1 MAAPALPFRLVL
13 AGATGLLLL
22 GGVVAVATVDDD
34 DDGDA
39 TIEAAPAARS
49 EEATATIAPAPAPDP
64 APETVPGPPGT
75 AATAST
81 AAAASGPTTTLAS
94 AGRTTTTAKPRAGA
108 VPGALVAPKVGA
120 YGYDATTT
128 SGGGAPS
135 TSRVTVTVE
144 GAGLEGS
151 TTLQDISIPTDQ
163 LGQRTIIRS
172 RVAWGP
178 AGAVVRRSQAMG
190 ADCLWQPAWPQY
202 VGGLK
207 LGRSW
212 SYDTRCSVT
221 TPVQATIERRGTRQ
235 VTGTQTIDAAGRS
248 VATWTIAVDE
258 TTVFTTTLGV
268 FSVRSVGTEQLA
280 PSLGLPVSKTENL
293 SGTGIAPGTT
303 STLKLATLP

>member
-22 GGVVAVATVDDD
+22 GGVVAAATVDDD

-39 TIEAAPAARS
+39 PTFEAAPAARS
-49 EEATATIAPAPAPDP
+49 EEATPTIAPAPDP
-64 APETVPGPPGT
+64 APETVPGPNGT
-75 AATAST
+75 AATAT
-81 AAAASGPTTTLAS
+81 TAASGPPTTLAA

-144 GAGLEGS
+144 AAGSEGA

-163 LGQRTIIRS
+163 LGQRTTIRS

-202 VGGLK
+202 AGGLK
-207 LGRSW
+207 VGRSW

-235 VTGTQTIDAAGRS
+235 VTGTQSIDAAGRS

-280 PSLGLPVSKTENL
+280 PSLGVPVAKDENL
-293 SGTGIAPGTT
+293 SGTGIPPGTT
-303 STLKLATLP
+303 STQKLATLP